1 MILSDI
7 GFSRSNGWRMSQ
19 DDHHQDSPKTA
30 HKSQTTDQV
39 PQRARS
45 GVAVVYDDLD
55 FGFILART
63 LEKMGHQV
71 ESVSYKTTMLGELR
85 EGRYRLAILE
95 VKMADG
101 NGLGRLEAIRETD
114 AGLPVILVT
123 GPGDSIGR
131 VLRLGVEGWIEKPFR
146 LDEVRIAVKQVLG

>member
-1 MILSDI
+1 
-7 GFSRSNGWRMSQ
+7 
-19 DDHHQDSPKTA
+19 
-30 HKSQTTDQV
+30 
-39 PQRARS
+39 
-45 GVAVVYDDLD
+45 
-55 FGFILART
+55 
-63 LEKMGHQV
+63 
-71 ESVSYKTTMLGELR
+71 MLGELR